1 MGRALKILLAVAI
14 VGAFG
19 AGIYLALRHSPALTP
34 AAPPPPASTDAATP
48 ADCLLPGPPPVAPD
62 GRVATAQ
69 DMSLGH
75 DAAQAFVVQLEAYQA
90 CRNNQADHAAPGT
103 PDKQKDAWIEQGNQ
117 AVDEANAI
125 KAAYGQQLQIFKSRQ
140 APPVK

>member
-1 MGRALKILLAVAI
+1 
-14 VGAFG
+14 
-19 AGIYLALRHSPALTP
+19 
-34 AAPPPPASTDAATP
+34 
-48 ADCLLPGPPPVAPD
+48 
-62 GRVATAQ
+62 
-69 DMSLGH
+69 MSLGH

-125 KAAYGQQLQIFKSRQ
+125 KDAYGQQLQIFKSRQ
-140 APPVK
+140 APPAK